1 MFCTNHILTPLIKI
15 CKKVIEACKVDK
27 LLKKIEEEKKKLRGS
42 IKKMIKKTIK
52 NKKRHRCV
60 FEYKIIPF
68 EDITIHIIK

>member
-1 MFCTNHILTPLIKI
+1 MFCTNYILTPLIKI

-52 NKKRHRCV
+52 NKKRHRGV

-68 EDITIHIIK
+68 EDITIHIRK